1 MRTANSVK
9 EWKRQWL
16 QIIGTY
22 LQLNYPKVGE
32 VQVVDHKTLE
42 INQNL
47 FKVDLNDYTGEQEYY
62 IFLNL
67 VNGRMYLK
75 IQEKVKVFRF
85 EVELIEEE

>member
-9 EWKRQWL
+9 EWKMQWL

-32 VQVVDHKTLE
+32 VQVIDHKTLE

-75 IQEKVKVFRF
+75 IQDKVKVFRF

>member
-32 VQVVDHKTLE
+32 VQVIDHKTLE

-75 IQEKVKVFRF
+75 IQDKVKVFRF

>member
-22 LQLNYPKVGE
+22 LQLNYPKVGD
-32 VQVVDHKTLE
+32 VQVIDHKTLE

-75 IQEKVKVFRF
+75 IQDKVKVFRF